1 MQDPNLMWRTLA
13 CIRTRVRCMT
23 RLSNLLLWYVF
34 LPEMSQLASL
44 INMQDKSRPDGV
56 SPEEVSTELPIVYD
70 ARCVYHHTP

>member
-56 SPEEVSTELPIVYD
+56 SPEEVSTNSV
-70 ARCVYHHTP
+70 